1 MTVNRE
7 RLILPRCKED
17 LDLDYKTLSEVSKLI
32 QDLIVEYGQ
41 SAVIY
46 EERPGHLGVYVQEP
60 ETDKEMADRIAEEEK
75 YAARKLEVERRQY
88 EELRAKFE
96 GGDK

>member
-1 MTVNRE
+1 MIVNHE
-7 RLILPRCKED
+7 RLVLPKCKED

-32 QDLIVEYGQ
+32 QDLIAEYGS
-41 SAVIY
+41 SALIY
-46 EERPGHLGVYVQEP
+46 EQRPGHLGVYVQEP
-60 ETDKEMADRIAEEEK
+60 ETDKEMAERIAEEEK

-96 GGDK
+96 A

>member
-7 RLILPRCKED
+7 RLVLPRCKED
-17 LDLDYKTLSEVSKLI
+17 LDLDYKTLDEVSKLI
-32 QDLIVEYGQ
+32 QDLIVEYGS

-46 EERPGHLGVYVQEP
+46 EERRGHLGVYVQEP
-60 ETDKEMADRIAEEEK
+60 ETDKEMAERIAEEEK

-96 GGDK
+96 A